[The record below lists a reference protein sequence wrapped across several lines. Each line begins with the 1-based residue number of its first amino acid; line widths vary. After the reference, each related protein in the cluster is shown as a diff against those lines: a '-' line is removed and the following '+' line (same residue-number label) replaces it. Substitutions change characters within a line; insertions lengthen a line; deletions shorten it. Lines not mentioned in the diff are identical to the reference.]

1 MCVARRGGGDHGRWQ
16 TEGPLSRRAE
26 EADSIETAA
35 VGLWLHE
42 DEIRRQAGRAWSK
55 NFDLLRA
62 HYGIGPEDPEHWQK
76 LALCLISDHERRTLG
91 VFLKS
96 YGFDLIVR
104 GLRRDGVRTF

>member
-1 MCVARRGGGDHGRWQ
+1 MWLAELEAIMAARKRKARYPDVLKKPIQLKRL
-16 TEGPLSRRAE
+16 E
-26 EADSIETAA
+26 
-35 VGLWLHE
+35 VGLWLHVE
-42 DEIRRQAGRAWSK
+42 ELRRQAGRAWSK